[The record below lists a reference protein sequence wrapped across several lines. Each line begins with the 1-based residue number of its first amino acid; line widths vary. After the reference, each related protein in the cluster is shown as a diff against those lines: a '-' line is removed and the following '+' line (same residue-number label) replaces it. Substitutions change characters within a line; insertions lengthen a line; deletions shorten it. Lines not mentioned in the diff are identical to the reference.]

1 MKKIIQGVLPIL
13 LVVTLAAG
21 CATSPGH
28 DPGAG
33 ERMREDKIRYHENEA
48 KQLDEMGMEWQAQI
62 HKDEIK
68 KLNEEKFKND
78 SFIDI
83 IFDIIFN

>member
-1 MKKIIQGVLPIL
+1 
-13 LVVTLAAG
+13 
-21 CATSPGH
+21 
-28 DPGAG
+28 
-33 ERMREDKIRYHENEA
+33 MREDKIRYHENEA

>member
-1 MKKIIQGVLPIL
+1 MNRIIQGVLPIL
-13 LVVTLAAG
+13 LVVALAAG
-21 CATSPGH
+21 CATSPGP

-33 ERMREDKIRYHENEA
+33 ERIREDKIRYHENEA

-68 KLNEEKFKND
+68 KLNEERFKRD
-78 SFIDI
+78 SFLDILFDI
-83 IFDIIFN
+83 IFD